1 MSERIGENRGM
12 PTTPPSGPGLRIGE
26 LAKRCGRSVHT
37 IRWYES
43 QRLIPGVRRDGGGRR
58 VYHELHVQWLELLER
73 LRRSG
78 MSIRQMREYAT
89 LVRRGDATLAQ
100 RRDML
105 AAHRVRVREEI
116 GDLTAAA
123 SLVDAKVAFYEQWIA
138 TGTRPREDT
147 IKEAARR
154 KRAA

>member
-1 MSERIGENRGM
+1 MATSPSIG
-12 PTTPPSGPGLRIGE
+12 TGLRIGE

-37 IRWYES
+37 IRWYEA

-58 VYHELHVQWLELLER
+58 TYHELHVQWLELLER
-73 LRRSG
+73 LRASG

-105 AAHRVRVREEI
+105 AAHRERVRQQI
-116 GDLTAAA
+116 GELAAAA

-138 TGTRPREDT
+138 SGLRPREDA
-147 IKEAARR
+147 IMDAAARK
-154 KRAA
+154 KRSA

>member
-1 MSERIGENRGM
+1 M
-12 PTTPPSGPGLRIGE
+12 PTTSSTGPGLRIGE
-26 LAKRCGRSVHT
+26 LARRCGRSEHT
-37 IRWYES
+37 IRWYEA

-58 VYHELHVQWLELLER
+58 GYHELHVQWLELLER

-105 AAHRVRVREEI
+105 AVHRERVREQI
-116 GDLTAAA
+116 GELAAA
-123 SLVDAKVAFYEQWIA
+123 VSLVDTKVAFYEQWIA
-138 TGTRPREDT
+138 SGIRPREDA
-147 IKEAARR
+147 IIDAATR
-154 KRAA
+154 KKRSA

>member
-1 MSERIGENRGM
+1 MA
-12 PTTPPSGPGLRIGE
+12 TTPSIGAGLRIGE
-26 LAKRCGRSVHT
+26 LARRCGRSVHT

-43 QRLIPGVRRDGGGRR
+43 QRLIPGVRRDGGGMR

-100 RRDML
+100 RRDLL
-105 AAHRVRVREEI
+105 AAHRERVRGQI
-116 GDLTAAA
+116 GELAAA
-123 SLVDAKVAFYEQWIA
+123 VSLVDAKVAFYDQWIA
-138 TGTRPREDT
+138 TGHRPREDA
-147 IKEAARR
+147 IIDAAARS

>member
-1 MSERIGENRGM
+1 MA
-12 PTTPPSGPGLRIGE
+12 TVPSIAAGLRIGE
-26 LAKRCGRSVHT
+26 LAKRCGRNVHT

-73 LRRSG
+73 LRASG
-78 MSIRQMREYAT
+78 MSIRQMREYAA

-100 RRDML
+100 RRELL
-105 AAHRVRVREEI
+105 AAHRERVRARIDE
-116 GDLTAAA
+116 LAASV
-123 SLVDAKVAFYEQWIA
+123 SLVDAKVAFYDRWIT
-138 TGTRPREDT
+138 TGVRPREDA
-147 IKEAARR
+147 ILDAAARR

>member
-1 MSERIGENRGM
+1 M
-12 PTTPPSGPGLRIGE
+12 PTTPSSGPGLRIGE
-26 LAKRCGRSVHT
+26 FAKRCGRSVHT
-37 IRWYES
+37 IRWYEA

-58 VYHELHVQWLELLER
+58 VYHELHVQWLELLDR

-105 AAHRVRVREEI
+105 AAHRERVRDEI
-116 GDLTAAA
+116 GELAAAA
-123 SLVDAKVAFYEQWIA
+123 SLVDAKVAFYERWIA
-138 TGTRPREDT
+138 TGVRPREDA
-147 IKEAARR
+147 IKDAAARR